1 MFNSLQEMKDIRN
14 QKAQSED
21 ASEQDNKE
29 ESKIG
34 RGSNSKLLVNIVPSQ
49 EQNHHYFAEFAK
61 LSIAHQILK

>member
-1 MFNSLQEMKDIRN
+1 MKDIRN

-49 EQNHHYFAEFAK
+49 E
-61 LSIAHQILK
+61 